1 MFALCVSLA
10 ALACMCKITSH
21 RLVGDTVRIQADYRG
36 EIRSLRHTDPVFY
49 SWKTGGYMREQAVLS
64 HTKRWTVSGCRNGKG
79 LPKWNATIGVIIMW
93 WKQKWSR
100 QTENVEKYLFQ
111 THTLTHTQ
119 KHQKHLRVSPWLPW
133 PLVVI
138 SRLEMGYARNTMY
151 SKHVSESKATPPRS
165 AFLLHSWF
173 SSDWRN
179 WISDVECPHPPHYN
193 TRRLVNRNHHLN
205 IPKVSRS

>member
-1 MFALCVSLA
+1 MENRWVHEGTGCFVSYKKVDGQRVQEWEGPA
-10 ALACMCKITSH
+10 EMKCYYRSDNYVVETK
-21 RLVGDTVRIQADYRG
+21 VEQADC
-36 EIRSLRHTDPVFY
+36 S
-49 SWKTGGYMREQAVLS
+49 
-64 HTKRWTVSGCRNGKG
+64 
-79 LPKWNATIGVIIMW
+79 
-93 WKQKWSR
+93 
-100 QTENVEKYLFQ
+100 NVEKYLFQ

-138 SRLEMGYARNTMY
+138 SRLEMCYARNTMY
-151 SKHVSESKATPPRS
+151 SKNVSESKATPPRS

-205 IPKVSRS
+205 IPKVSCS